1 MITIIVAIRG
11 SIVHSA
17 PIGFN
22 RSKLAQFT
30 APMPFK
36 RARRWTEMRNW
47 LLVLWRAKFRTE
59 WERGDMLGSYKTWL
73 MREVRKRWVQLGERQ
88 KWNLQKQW
96 QQGLRRPLD
105 DQDDAALNEDP
116 TVFEADSAISDL
128 DDSIE
133 EELKN
138 RHDLDCFELQEVP
151 REELLEPASEQV
163 DGASHVGAAALPI
176 AEVDEAPDGDEAG
189 SFHEVME
196 IMMYLKRLKEDSHVD
211 VAESASEVMS
221 LKRLKADSHCDAAD
235 PACASSTSLPAIV
248 SSDTYPMANKIRC
261 WKCSALCSTE
271 TEDSADSASVE
282 VNDVPR
288 DDAVIGPVSSLE
300 TQPEPDICPHAR
312 MSSLKHRPIWCTHQ
326 NNPINFVC
334 EYEGARLLFLTSL
347 LTLWTDVLS
356 EADSYV
362 FLGENLK
369 MLEAWFHP
377 SKQYPAAIPMDSK
390 TMSAITIRITFDC
403 HYNDSCADQDKVVYE
418 SFVFLRIR
426 ASNVL
431 KFKVLAMTG
440 AAYACKRQ
448 VKRPRISDRL
458 DEKQSSAVPAQN
470 ARQHVAICPITW

>member
-1 MITIIVAIRG
+1 
-11 SIVHSA
+11 
-17 PIGFN
+17 
-22 RSKLAQFT
+22 
-30 APMPFK
+30 
-36 RARRWTEMRNW
+36 MRNW

-59 WERGDMLGSYKTWL
+59 WERGYGSARGSYKIWL

-88 KWNLQKQW
+88 KWNLQKKW

-248 SSDTYPMANKIRC
+248 SGETYPMAAL
-261 WKCSALCSTE
+261 SATVATTALTASAAMSDCSTE
-271 TEDSADSASVE
+271 TEDGSNDSSCDGKQMLLCCNSLTGEQVLVEVDVDASVGQIHAKIRAKTGNYNDKTKLE
-282 VNDVPR
+282 VLYAGRRFESEYDKIMLTLVMREARSRTTPIKITTIFIDPITVHLLSGKKFLVSIESKTER
-288 DDAVIGPVSSLE
+288 IGEFKQRLAKE
-300 TQPEPDICPHAR
+300 MLWQKYKNHAR
-312 MSSLKHRPIWCTHQ
+312 S
-326 NNPINFVC
+326 
-334 EYEGARLLFLTSL
+334 RLLDSENKELYSHQK
-347 LTLWTDVLS
+347 LS
-356 EADSYV
+356 EAGVRSGSVLWCV
-362 FLGENLK
+362 FDDDATPELVPSSEGE
-369 MLEAWFHP
+369 LELFG
-377 SKQYPAAIPMDSK
+377 
-390 TMSAITIRITFDC
+390 F
-403 HYNDSCADQDKVVYE
+403 
-418 SFVFLRIR
+418 
-426 ASNVL
+426 
-431 KFKVLAMTG
+431 
-440 AAYACKRQ
+440 
-448 VKRPRISDRL
+448 PR
-458 DEKQSSAVPAQN
+458 VP
-470 ARQHVAICPITW
+470 